1 MGYHNE
7 EVITPNIDKLAKEG
21 IILERNYVQPV
32 CTPTRSSLM
41 TGMYPYKI
49 GRQVNIFFS
58 NCKYLLQLFY
68 LFIQGMLPLLPTQP
82 TGLTLDHTLL
92 PEYLKTAGYATHMIG
107 K

>member
-1 MGYHNE
+1 MIHKKSSKNNLGYNDVGYHNE

-49 GRQVNIFFS
+49 GRQVKSISSHCRN
-58 NCKYLLQLFY
+58 
-68 LFIQGMLPLLPTQP
+68 
-82 TGLTLDHTLL
+82 
-92 PEYLKTAGYATHMIG
+92 
-107 K
+107 